1 MTDVLRGYEKNVKIQ
16 ASADEWMPWHP
27 NEGAIMEELQALLE
41 TFSELGMARA
51 VPPAGDWLYSQAPGQ
66 QAIALWEALREKT
79 VPLGYWPLILGRQSE
94 SLTRSERTDSWPIPA
109 SRKEILAAAALVDLD
124 VWARPV
130 GADPAAEPGFDP
142 QEFAEFGDFFAPEA
156 MQPNHQFSV
165 HLNLLT
171 HQPYKEVGLAFLPV
185 TSGWEVPAFF
195 QIGGWNACPP
205 PEVHVR
211 LLQQWQQQYGAELV
225 GYTGDVLELKVQR
238 PPQNLEEARPLARL
252 QYAYCPDI
260 VEQGVQT
267 LENLAR
273 TLVNSTVWYF
283 WWD

>member
-1 MTDVLRGYEKNVKIQ
+1 MKDLLDLL
-16 ASADEWMPWHP
+16 ASFPEVG
-27 NEGAIMEELQALLE
+27 E
-41 TFSELGMARA
+41 ARP
-51 VPPAGDWLYSQAPGQ
+51 VPPVGDWLYAQVPGPR
-66 QAIALWEALREKT
+66 AIELWEALRART

-94 SLTRSERTDSWPIPA
+94 SLTRPESHDSWPIPA
-109 SRKEILAAAALVDLD
+109 SREEILAAAAALDLD
-124 VWARPV
+124 AWVQAQL
-130 GADPAAEPGFDP
+130 GSDNFELSFDP
-142 QEFAEFGDFFAPEA
+142 EEFAEFGSFFAPEA

-171 HQPYKEVGLAFLPV
+171 RKPYKEVGMAFVPV
-185 TSGWEVPAFF
+185 AAGWEVPAFF
-195 QIGGWNACPP
+195 FIGGWNACPG

-211 LLQQWQQQYGAELV
+211 LLQEWEQSHGAELV

-238 PPQNLEEARPLARL
+238 PPQTLEQAQQLARV

-273 TLVNSTVWYF
+273 TLVNSSVWYF